1 MEVRISGGFLV
12 NDLSQWRLAEVHVDV
27 DVDVDVQYCLGEESA
42 VLTNELLYF
51 CCRAETR
58 SASLLTT

>member
-1 MEVRISGGFLV
+1 MEVCISGGFLV

-27 DVDVDVQYCLGEESA
+27 DVDVQYCLGEESA
-42 VLTNELLYF
+42 ILTNELLYF
-51 CCRAETR
+51 SCRAETR

>member
-1 MEVRISGGFLV
+1 MEVCISGGFLV

-27 DVDVDVQYCLGEESA
+27 DVEYCLGEESA
-42 VLTNELLYF
+42 ILTNELLYF
-51 CCRAETR
+51 SCRAETR